1 MRKPFKSITKKMIFV
16 FCLFLCILMAGIAFM
31 NVMFYK
37 SFKIW
42 KNERKM
48 IAQGEEIAEHFEAI
62 RLNKKTVEDY
72 ENEISKVTQ
81 SYNLSI
87 RIATGKYRVLID
99 SNSYYSGN
107 KMKLSDKTIATIEQ
121 NEEQLNTKEYCLIK
135 SYTEESGYP
144 HILYIRKLNQ
154 KYYLTISRT
163 MKSIDEDIRTSN
175 VFLLVSGSVVAV
187 FGICMIYIFSRSFTK
202 PILQINE
209 VAQKISNLD
218 FSTKVQVKSE
228 DELGELANSMNL
240 ISDRLSESIH
250 RLQEDLDRRNQL
262 VRDMSHELKTPI
274 TAIKGYTEA
283 LKYGVAKNPTQTNQ
297 YYDIIVGEC
306 DRMNSLIYELIEL
319 SKMDSMNDAMKFELF
334 DLEEVLLDVK
344 EQYQYEMLKKN
355 VEYKVEMKDTF
366 VYGDSHVLKRAI
378 KNLIENAVRHVNNDG
393 IIHIKGYQLEQNYL
407 LNVYN
412 SGSRIPKESLPSIWD
427 VFYKVDESRKR
438 ENDTYGI
445 GLAIVKS
452 VVALHGGNV
461 EVHNLDQ
468 GVEFLLILPQP

>member
-1 MRKPFKSITKKMIFV
+1 
-16 FCLFLCILMAGIAFM
+16 M

-48 IAQGEEIAEHFEAI
+48 IAQGAEIAKHFESI
-62 RLNKKTVEDY
+62 QLNKKTVEDY
-72 ENEISKVTQ
+72 EDEIAKVTQ

-87 RIATGKYRVLID
+87 RIATSKYRILID
-99 SNSYYSGN
+99 SYSYYSGN
-107 KMKLSDKTIATIEQ
+107 KLRLTDQTIDVIEKNEDK
-121 NEEQLNTKEYCLIK
+121 LNTGEYCLIK
-135 SYTEESGYP
+135 SYSEESGNP
-144 HILYIRKLNQ
+144 HILYVRKLNQ

-187 FGICMIYIFSRSFTK
+187 FGIFIIYIFSRSFAK

-228 DELGELANSMNL
+228 DELGELACSMNL
-240 ISDRLSESIH
+240 ISDRLSESINQ
-250 RLQEDLDRRNQL
+250 LKGDIDRHNQL

-283 LKYGVAKNPTQTNQ
+283 LKYGVAKNQTQTNQ

-306 DRMNSLIYELIEL
+306 DRMNSLIHELIEL
-319 SKMDSMNDAMKFELF
+319 SKMDSMNDALNFEFF
-334 DLEEVLLDVK
+334 DLEEVLLEVK
-344 EQYQYEMLKKN
+344 DQYKYEMQKKN
-355 VEYKVEMKDTF
+355 VEYKIEMQDTF
-366 VYGDSHVLKRAI
+366 VYGDCHVLKRAI
-378 KNLIENAVRHVNNDG
+378 KNLIENAVRHVNDDG
-393 IIHIKGYQLEQNYL
+393 TIRIKGYQLDQKYL
-407 LNVYN
+407 LKVYN
-412 SGSRIPKESLPSIWD
+412 SGSRIPKESLASIWD

-452 VVALHGGNV
+452 VVALHGGQA
-461 EVHNLDQ
+461 EVYNLEE
-468 GVEFLLILPQP
+468 GVEFLLILPQPKNLEEKPIQ